1 MKCKRKRKT
10 ILKIKKIS
18 LLTTKAK
25 FLRSRAS
32 LLKEKAHQR
41 KKPKH
46 FKRAAKNPPVDRK
59 SQSPLKKFLK
69 ESKQDSKPKMREIQ
83 EKGAHQ

>member
-1 MKCKRKRKT
+1 MT
-10 ILKIKKIS
+10 TLKIKRIS

-25 FLRSRAS
+25 FLKSRAS
-32 LLKEKAHQR
+32 LLKEKALQR
-41 KKPKH
+41 KEPNQL
-46 FKRAAKNPPVDRK
+46 KRAAKNLPVDRK